1 MSLSSLNKY
10 DGRVPNPPHPSG
22 GNRPPAPKPRK
33 NLTPRT
39 AASIQDVADRAGV
52 SIATVSRVLNNPSM
66 VAVETAQ
73 RVRDVVNEL
82 GYVPN
87 VSAQSLVTRSSH
99 LLAMALPDI
108 HGEFYSALLGGADA
122 EAKKQG
128 YHLLV
133 SSGQGRAM
141 QNDLGLGP
149 LLGLVDGVAV
159 MITEP
164 NEALIKRVTSA
175 GMPMV
180 VLDSAPAG
188 TKLDTI
194 EVDNQAGATAATEHL
209 LRMVPPD
216 RCYFVGGPKDNF
228 DTAERAE
235 AFIRTVTTAA
245 RSRGTPVSA
254 SAAYGSYSFDW
265 GKARGEQMIADGVL
279 RRGAEGLPVGV
290 LAGNDEIAY
299 GLLHAAREAGID
311 VPGRLAVVGFDDTRL
326 ASLVRPTLSTVRV
339 PLAEVG
345 ATAVQLLVRRINDPE
360 AAPMHVRLTP
370 TLVVRQTTRGA

>member
-1 MSLSSLNKY
+1 
-10 DGRVPNPPHPSG
+10 
-22 GNRPPAPKPRK
+22 
-33 NLTPRT
+33 
-39 AASIQDVADRAGV
+39 
-52 SIATVSRVLNNPSM
+52 
-66 VAVETAQ
+66 
-73 RVRDVVNEL
+73 
-82 GYVPN
+82 
-87 VSAQSLVTRSSH
+87 
-99 LLAMALPDI
+99 MALPDI
-108 HGEFYSALLGGADA
+108 HGEFYSALLGGADG

-235 AFIRTVTTAA
+235 AFIRTVTAAA

-279 RRGAEGLPVGV
+279 KRGAEGLPVGV

-299 GLLHAAREAGID
+299 GLLHAARGGGDRRAGQAR
-311 VPGRLAVVGFDDTRL
+311 GG
-326 ASLVRPTLSTVRV
+326 
-339 PLAEVG
+339 G
-345 ATAVQLLVRRINDPE
+345 VRRHAPGVTGKAHAVDGAGAPGGGRRDGG
-360 AAPMHVRLTP
+360 AAA
-370 TLVVRQTTRGA
+370 GAADQRPGGGADARAADAHAGGAADDAGGVGSAGD

>member
-1 MSLSSLNKY
+1 MSLRSLNLY
-10 DGRVPNPPHPSG
+10 DGPVV
-22 GNRPPAPKPRK
+22 PKPRK
-33 NLTPRT
+33 NAPRT
-39 AASIQDVADRAGV
+39 TVSIQDVADRAGV

-66 VAVETAQ
+66 VAPETAE
-73 RVRDVVNEL
+73 RVRAVVNDL

-87 VSAQSLVTRSSH
+87 ASAQSLVTRSSH

-122 EAKKQG
+122 EAKKLG

-141 QNDLGLGP
+141 ENDLGLGP

-164 NEALIKRVTSA
+164 NEALIRRVTTA

-180 VLDSAPAG
+180 VLDSAPTTPAG
-188 TKLDTI
+188 STIDTI
-194 EVDNQAGATAATEHL
+194 EIDNEAGATAATEHL
-209 LRMVPPD
+209 LTLVRPE
-216 RCYFVGGPKDNF
+216 RCHFIGGPKDNF

-235 AFIRTVTTAA
+235 AFVTTVSAAA
-245 RSRGTPVSA
+245 RRRGTPVHA
-254 SAAYGSYSFDW
+254 SVSFGNYSFDW
-265 GKARGEQMIADGVL
+265 GKQRAEQMIA
-279 RRGAEGLPVGV
+279 EGHFDALGGPVGV

-299 GLLHAAREAGID
+299 GVMHAAREAGIEI
-311 VPGRLAVVGFDDTRL
+311 PSGLCVVGFDDTRL

-345 ATAVQLLVRRINDPE
+345 ATSVQLLVRRIRDDQ
-360 AAPMHVRLTP
+360 AAAMHVRLTP
-370 TLVVRQTTRGA
+370 TLVVRQTTRGV

>member
-1 MSLSSLNKY
+1 
-10 DGRVPNPPHPSG
+10 
-22 GNRPPAPKPRK
+22 
-33 NLTPRT
+33 
-39 AASIQDVADRAGV
+39 VANRAGV
-52 SIATVSRVLNNPSM
+52 SIATVSRVLNSPSM
-66 VAVETAQ
+66 VAPETAK
-73 RVRDVVNEL
+73 RVRDVVAEL
-82 GYVPN
+82 GYIPN
-87 VSAQSLVTRSSH
+87 VSAQTLVTRSSH
-99 LLAMALPDI
+99 VLALALPDI

-122 EAKKQG
+122 EAKTLG

-141 QNDLGLGP
+141 ENDLGLGP

-164 NEALIKRVTSA
+164 NEALIKRVSSA

-188 TKLDTI
+188 AKLDTI
-194 EVDNQAGATAATEHL
+194 EIDNEAGATAATEHL

-216 RCYFVGGPKDNF
+216 RCFFVGGPRDNF

-235 AFIRTVTTAA
+235 AFAHAVTSAA
-245 RSRGTPVSA
+245 RRQG
-254 SAAYGSYSFDW
+254 AAVPAAVAFGSYSFEW
-265 GKARGEQMIADGVL
+265 GKARTEQMIADGVL
-279 RRGAEGLPVGV
+279 SRGGEGLPAGV

-299 GLLHAAREAGID
+299 GILHAAREAGID

-345 ATAVQLLVRRINDPE
+345 ATAVRLLVRRINDRE

-370 TLVVRQTTRGA
+370 TLVVRQTTRGG

>member
-1 MSLSSLNKY
+1 MSLSSLKRY
-10 DGRVPNPPHPSG
+10 DGPV
-22 GNRPPAPKPRK
+22 APKSRK
-33 NLTPRT
+33 NSTPRT
-39 AASIQDVADRAGV
+39 AVSIQDVADRAGV

-66 VAVETAQ
+66 VAAETAQ
-73 RVRDVVNEL
+73 RVREVVDDL

-122 EAKKQG
+122 EAKKLG

-164 NEALIKRVTSA
+164 NEALIRRVTSA

-188 TKLDTI
+188 SKLDTI
-194 EVDNQAGATAATEHL
+194 EIDNEAGATAATEHL
-209 LRMVPPD
+209 LRM
-216 RCYFVGGPKDNF
+216 G
-228 DTAERAE
+228 
-235 AFIRTVTTAA
+235 
-245 RSRGTPVSA
+245 
-254 SAAYGSYSFDW
+254 
-265 GKARGEQMIADGVL
+265 
-279 RRGAEGLPVGV
+279 RR
-290 LAGNDEIAY
+290 
-299 GLLHAAREAGID
+299 
-311 VPGRLAVVGFDDTRL
+311 
-326 ASLVRPTLSTVRV
+326 
-339 PLAEVG
+339 PL
-345 ATAVQLLVRRINDPE
+345 
-360 AAPMHVRLTP
+360 
-370 TLVVRQTTRGA
+370 